1 LVLAFRFKTELC
13 EQMKLA
19 SYKDGSRD
27 GQLVVVSRDLSM
39 AHYATGTAH
48 TLAQVL
54 DDWNFISPQLQ
65 DLSVTL
71 NQGKARH
78 AFPFDPRMCMAP
90 MPRARQWLHV
100 PLGAEPLQSQKRP
113 ALVSGDAS
121 HLQGAHVALGLNPE
135 AAELDL
141 EGQWAVVCGDV
152 AQGAKPTEALEG
164 GRLIMLA
171 ADMVWRQLEAGG
183 ALPSLASRPATVFAP
198 VAVTPDELGEA
209 WQGGRVGLPLQV
221 AINGRKLGLCDG
233 ADMPYGAGQLLAQ
246 ACAGRPLAS
255 GAVVGMGPWLSPA
268 DAGTHNYP
276 KGGTCV
282 AHRRAIENASGGMPS
297 TPWLQ
302 AADSLRL
309 EAKGRDGQS
318 VFGAIELLVGHALAL
333 PVALESST
341 TQAQML

>member
-1 LVLAFRFKTELC
+1 
-13 EQMKLA
+13 MKLA
-19 SYKDGSRD
+19 SYKDGTRD

-100 PLGAEPLQSQKRP
+100 PLGAEPLQPPKP
-113 ALVSGDAS
+113 PVLVAGDAS
-121 HLQGAHVALGLNPE
+121 HLQGAHATLGLNPE

-141 EGQWAVVCGDV
+141 EAQWAVACGDV

-164 GRLIMLA
+164 VRLIMLA

-246 ACAGRPLAS
+246 ACVSRALTT
-255 GAVVGMGPWLSPA
+255 GAVMGMGPWLSPA
-268 DAGTHNYP
+268 EAGTHNYP

-282 AHRRAIENASGGMPS
+282 AHRRAIENASSGAPS

-302 AADSLRL
+302 AADGVRL
-309 EAKGRDGQS
+309 EAKGRDGHS
-318 VFGAIELLVGHALAL
+318 VFGAIELRVGHALVPPL
-333 PVALESST
+333 VPESSAH
-341 TQAQML
+341 QAPTR

>member
-1 LVLAFRFKTELC
+1 
-13 EQMKLA
+13 MKLA
-19 SYKDGSRD
+19 SYKDGTRD

-39 AHYATGTAH
+39 AHYATGMAH

-100 PLGAEPLQSQKRP
+100 PLGAEPLQPQKRP
-113 ALVSGDAS
+113 VLVAGNAS
-121 HLQGAHVALGLNPE
+121 QLQCPHAALGLNPE

-141 EGQWAVVCGDV
+141 EAQWAVICGDV
-152 AQGAKPTEALEG
+152 AAGAKPAEALEG
-164 GRLIMLA
+164 VRLIMIA
-171 ADMVWRQLEAGG
+171 ADMVWRQQEAGG

-198 VAVTPDELGEA
+198 VAVTPDELGDA
-209 WQGGRVGLPLQV
+209 WQGGRVGLPLQWAV
-221 AINGRKLGLCDG
+221 NGRKLGLCDG
-233 ADMPYGAGQLLAQ
+233 ADMAYGAGQLLAQ
-246 ACAGRPLAS
+246 ACASRALSS
-255 GAVVGMGPWLSPA
+255 GAVVGMGPWVSPA

-282 AHRRAIENASGGMPS
+282 AHRRAMESASGGAPT

-302 AADSLRL
+302 AHDVVRL
-309 EAKGRDGQS
+309 EAKGRDGQT
-318 VFGAIELLVGHALAL
+318 VWGAVELRVGSAPALA
-333 PVALESST
+333 VANEPAANHTETL
-341 TQAQML
+341 